1 MPVISRSEEYVYSSC
16 CACAIASFRLS
27 SERLTKNAAR
37 SGSSSPARLGGPFM
51 ADFFGLGSLPAARL
65 CHGLAPDGEGC
76 GTAVDFAQ
84 FEASEK
90 GTGSSTAS
98 SSLTAIS
105 EIDI

>member
-1 MPVISRSEEYVYSSC
+1 
-16 CACAIASFRLS
+16 
-27 SERLTKNAAR
+27 
-37 SGSSSPARLGGPFM
+37 M

-90 GTGSSTAS
+90 E
-98 SSLTAIS
+98 LEHHIDHKPLEMHM
-105 EIDI
+105 EIAVAYNFLSR